1 MTMNPK
7 LKIAITSLM
16 ALMIIGTLFY
26 HVAEG
31 WRFIDAF
38 YFTTVTLTTVG
49 YGDLHV
55 TKDISK
61 LFTAFFAVIGISITL
76 YSLTII
82 GSDYFSRRE
91 SEFVTRI
98 RGRNGASQP
107 KLRSHIAKAD
117 KHLSQL
123 LKRIDQQIKK

>member
-7 LKIAITSLM
+7 LKIAITSLIG
-16 ALMIIGTLFY
+16 LIVLGTLFY
-26 HVAEG
+26 HISEG
-31 WRFIDAF
+31 WRYIDSF

-55 TKDISK
+55 TKDVSK
-61 LFTAFFAVIGISITL
+61 IFTAFFAVIGISITL

-91 SEFVTRI
+91 SEFVASLKEK
-98 RGRNGASQP
+98 NGTIQP
-107 KLRSHIAKAD
+107 TLRSHIAKAD
-117 KHLSQL
+117 KHIVQL
-123 LKRIDQQIKK
+123 LKHIDKQIKK

>member
-1 MTMNPK
+1 MAMNPK
-7 LKIAITSLM
+7 LKIAITSLIM
-16 ALMIIGTLFY
+16 LMVIGTLFY
-26 HVAEG
+26 HFSEG
-31 WRFIDAF
+31 WRFIDSF

-61 LFTAFFAVIGISITL
+61 LFTAVFAVIGISITL

-91 SEFVTRI
+91 SEFVTNLREK
-98 RGRNGASQP
+98 NGESQP

-117 KHLSQL
+117 KHIVQL